1 MNKKTKIII
10 AILVILLVLLGV
22 FLVFINLQNSNQE
35 EPRDV
40 NEELEIK
47 NELEQE
53 TKPAP
58 KNTQEPANQEEPTVY
73 SFDEEEEAQRETSE
87 EDLKQIA
94 FAISERFGSYSNE
107 GKFGNISDLK
117 IYMTNSM
124 KSWADNY
131 IEEQSEIEYSGIYYG
146 ITTTALVGQVTEF
159 NNESAS
165 ATVTTKRKE
174 VKDNQESIFNQDI
187 IINFNKVGDEYKVDG
202 AYWQ

>member
-47 NELEQE
+47 NELDQE

>member
-10 AILVILLVLLGV
+10 AILVILLVLLVV

>member
-10 AILVILLVLLGV
+10 AIIVILLVLLGV